1 MAYTRVDTLAFTR
14 TLERN
19 SVMDQSRLRTRDGFT
34 LLEMMLA
41 VTLML
46 LVFGMAIPVFRSQ
59 LRAMDDHAGRLDA
72 QQNVRFAI
80 STIDRE
86 LRVAG
91 IGVLDQQPMIVQ
103 ADPYAVTFNADF
115 ATRDT
120 ASEGGAFGAVYLD
133 TDLPAG
139 STMSLT
145 PSAAIKLPVTAYQ
158 YPELAYRKDAGQ
170 LSSAETISF
179 WVAIDGS
186 TGSNGRYALFRRV
199 NAGPIDTLARGMVI
213 LPGEAPPFTYMVNGP
228 AGIPVAVPQ
237 SSLPAYHVAT
247 HGSPADTGAAAADP
261 STTDAIRSVRVHL
274 VGTSV
279 ERDGTVSQRPADATI
294 RLVNAGLLNH
304 TTCGAIPLFQQAVRW
319 SRQTNPNKVTL
330 VWSQAFDEAG
340 GEKDIERYAIY
351 KRDASATDFGEP
363 IASMPAGQTSYQFS
377 DAPLASNQNLVYGV
391 AALDC
396 GDQPSTISVAGPIY
410 IP

>member
-1 MAYTRVDTLAFTR
+1 MV
-14 TLERN
+14 E
-19 SVMDQSRLRTRDGFT
+19 SRLRTREAFT

-41 VTLML
+41 VTIML
-46 LVFGMAIPVFRSQ
+46 LVFGMAVPVFRSQ

-80 STIDRE
+80 STLDRE
-86 LRVAG
+86 LRIAG

-103 ADPYAVTFNADF
+103 AAPYAVTFNADF

-139 STMSLT
+139 ATMSLT
-145 PSAAIKLPVTAYQ
+145 PAATINLPVTAYQ
-158 YPELAYRKDAGQ
+158 YPEVSYRKGSGQ

-179 WVAIDGS
+179 WVALDGS
-186 TGSNGRYALFRRV
+186 TGSNGKYALFRRV
-199 NAGPIDTLARGMVI
+199 NAGPVDTLARGMVI
-213 LPGEAPPFTYMVNGP
+213 NPGDAAPFTYMVNGP
-228 AGIPVAVPQ
+228 GGVPIAVPA
-237 SSLPAYHVAT
+237 SSLPAYHVAI
-247 HGSPADTGAAAADP
+247 HGSPGDTGATAVDP
-261 STTDAIRSVRVHL
+261 SITDAIRSVKVHL

-279 ERDGTVSQRPADATI
+279 ERNGTVSQRPADATI

-304 TTCGAIPLFQQAVRW
+304 TTCGAVPLFQQTVKLTRY
-319 SRQTNPNKVTL
+319 SNPNKVTL
-330 VWSQAFDEAG
+330 TWSPAFDETG
-340 GEKDIERYAIY
+340 GEKDVERYAIY

-363 IASMPAGQTSYQFS
+363 IASTPAGIPAGQTSYQFS
-377 DAPLASNQNLVYGV
+377 DTPLASNQNLVYGV

-396 GDQPSTISVAGPIY
+396 GDQPSPISTAGPVY